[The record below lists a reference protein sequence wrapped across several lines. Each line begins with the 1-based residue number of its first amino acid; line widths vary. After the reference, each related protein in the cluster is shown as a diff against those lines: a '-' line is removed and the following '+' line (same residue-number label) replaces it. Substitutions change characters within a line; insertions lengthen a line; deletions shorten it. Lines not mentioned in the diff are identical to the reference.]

1 MGQSSS
7 TNTSQSTT
15 APWQTAMPAVN
26 GLLGQL
32 NGLIPNSGVNPTEQG
47 AINQLTAT
55 GQAGNPYT
63 GEIGGV
69 ANSLLNGGNANAQN
83 PALQANFAN
92 YQANENP
99 LASNTNYNPMST
111 PGFSDALNT
120 ANSDITNQINGEFAG
135 AGRSFSGMNAQTLAR
150 GLSQGDAQMIANQYN
165 ENVNNQ
171 QGAANSLFGAGNTTA
186 GMLSTNNSNA
196 NINAQNGITA
206 ANNALSA
213 SQWGPQQ
220 VLAAQQ
226 IGQQLP
232 ASNLGLL
239 ADIGVPLAELGR
251 TTNGTSTQQ
260 NDPSFIQD
268 LEGITSSI
276 GNLMPKGP
284 VSMSF

>member
-63 GEIGGV
+63 GQIGGV
-69 ANSLLNGGNANAQN
+69 ANNLLSGGNANAQN
-83 PALQANFAN
+83 PALEANFAN

-135 AGRSFSGMNAQTLAR
+135 AGRSFSGMNAQALAR
-150 GLSQGDAQMIANQYN
+150 GLSQGDSQMIANQYN
-165 ENVNNQ
+165 QNVQNQ
-171 QGAANSLFGAGNTTA
+171 QGAANNLFGAGNTTA
-186 GMLSTNNSNA
+186 GMLSNNNSNA

-226 IGQQLP
+226 MDQQLP

-239 ADIGVPLAELGR
+239 ANIGVPLAELGR

-268 LEGITSSI
+268 LGGITGAI

-284 VSMSF
+284 LSFNF